1 MSLYTKLTIDDHIF
15 NIPNDPVKSFRF
27 IREQIITS
35 YRAVTAGK
43 STPRDLAFIFGT
55 ATEVATTEIPTME
68 IATAEAITTEGATTK
83 VTTTQTTTEVPTM
96 EVGTTKINTTKVT
109 SMEVATIENTATGV
123 ATMEATGGGGAHN
136 EEVGISSQGRKRKR
150 AIFVENDDEDG
161 GGDGGGGDKEGEDDE
176 NDEDE
181 EEEAHKTK
189 SSHDGKNRNG
199 LSGISFVWPKPEE
212 VEARMRELRASENSG
227 IFVGDFSNF
236 DDALRKTG
244 MNYQWRQRAYIEG
257 RLTIEGRSAKVEVK
271 CGRDRCDACLVYSLR
286 RETECKV
293 LVTHTCAPA
302 VLSFRC
308 SVSSTSMYNA
318 RKCVFT
324 RFPRY
329 VHFVWP
335 VGGGSPQYFQA
346 LVGFQFQTAF
356 SQPFNKTFQ
365 VDLSAH
371 C

>member
-27 IREQIITS
+27 IREQVITS

-68 IATAEAITTEGATTK
+68 IATVEAITTEGATTK
-83 VTTTQTTTEVPTM
+83 VTTTQATTEVPTM
-96 EVGTTKINTTKVT
+96 EVETTKINTTKVT

-176 NDEDE
+176 NDEE
-181 EEEAHKTK
+181 EEEHKTK

-244 MNYQWRQRAYIEG
+244 MNYQWLQRAYIEG

-271 CGRDRCDACLVYSLR
+271 YGRDRCDACLVYRLR
-286 RETECKV
+286 REKECKV
-293 LVTHTCAPA
+293 LVRHASNA
-302 VLSFRC
+302 IH
-308 SVSSTSMYNA
+308 TSMCANCM
-318 RKCVFT
+318 RGC
-324 RFPRY
+324 R
-329 VHFVWP
+329 
-335 VGGGSPQYFQA
+335 SCYFSNW
-346 LVGFQFQTAF
+346 L
-356 SQPFNKTFQ
+356 KK
-365 VDLSAH
+365 
-371 C
+371 